1 MVTQSWTPASLLER
15 LHRRRLIAIVRGSDT
30 DAALAALRV
39 LADEGIDLIEVSLTT
54 AGALSVIR
62 RATGGGL
69 GLGAGTVRTP
79 ADAQAAVEAGAAYL
93 VTPGISAGARE
104 GVRLGVPVLVGAL
117 TPSEVIAAV
126 DLGATAVKLFPAA
139 QLGGP
144 SYLRA
149 LREPFPGVPF
159 VPVGGVTADTVA
171 AYLAAGATAVGAGSP
186 LIGDAAGGG
195 SLEAL
200 RQRARAMRAAV
211 APGDQP

>member
-1 MVTQSWTPASLLER
+1 
-15 LHRRRLIAIVRGSDT
+15 
-30 DAALAALRV
+30 
-39 LADEGIDLIEVSLTT
+39 
-54 AGALSVIR
+54 
-62 RATGGGL
+62 
-69 GLGAGTVRTP
+69 
-79 ADAQAAVEAGAAYL
+79 
-93 VTPGISAGARE
+93 
-104 GVRLGVPVLVGAL
+104 VPVLVGAL